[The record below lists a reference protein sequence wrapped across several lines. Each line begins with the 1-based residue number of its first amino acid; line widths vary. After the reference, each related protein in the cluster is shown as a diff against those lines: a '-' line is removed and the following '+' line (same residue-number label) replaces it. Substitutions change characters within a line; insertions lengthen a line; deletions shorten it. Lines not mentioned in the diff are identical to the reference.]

1 MAERMS
7 SGDLTAGEVRFIR
20 ESRLDPT
27 LIAKQM
33 RMSPEEIVLIKER
46 KLRNDVD
53 SPTPMQEA
61 IARVSAEESSRQTNS
76 SHIEVVETFGQV
88 VWTIYLVWSILAGA
102 WIWLSYLDAGTRSYD
117 GITGISV
124 GDSLHLLNMAVI
136 YIGIPFL
143 ILTAGNEVG
152 RRHRVRKEMN

>member
-33 RMSPEEIVLIKER
+33 RMSPEEIVLIKQK

-61 IARVSAEESSRQTNS
+61 IA
-76 SHIEVVETFGQV
+76 VETFGQV

-102 WIWLSYLDAGTRSYD
+102 WIWLSYLDAGTRSYG

-124 GDSLHLLNMAVI
+124 GDSLHLLNMAVM

-143 ILTAGNEVG
+143 ILTAGNEVD
-152 RRHRVRKEMN
+152 RRHRVRKRSRP

>member
-20 ESRLDPT
+20 ESKLDPT

-61 IARVSAEESSRQTNS
+61 IARVSAEESSRQTNP
-76 SHIEVVETFGQV
+76 SHIEVVERSGKLSGRYISSGASWPERGFGCRTWMQERAV
-88 VWTIYLVWSILAGA
+88 MMVSLVSA
-102 WIWLSYLDAGTRSYD
+102 WETVCI
-117 GITGISV
+117 
-124 GDSLHLLNMAVI
+124 
-136 YIGIPFL
+136 F
-143 ILTAGNEVG
+143 
-152 RRHRVRKEMN
+152 

>member
-20 ESRLDPT
+20 ESRLDPN

-33 RMSPEEIVLIKER
+33 RMSPEEIVLIKKK

-61 IARVSAEESSRQTNS
+61 IARVSAEESSRPS
-76 SHIEVVETFGQV
+76 RIEVTFGQV
-88 VWTIYLVWSILAGA
+88 VWSIYLGWSILAGA
-102 WIWLSYLDAGTRSYD
+102 WIWLSYLDAGTRSY
-117 GITGISV
+117 GGVTGISV
-124 GDSLHLLNMAVI
+124 GDSLHLLNMAVM

-152 RRHRVRKEMN
+152 RRHRVRKRSRP